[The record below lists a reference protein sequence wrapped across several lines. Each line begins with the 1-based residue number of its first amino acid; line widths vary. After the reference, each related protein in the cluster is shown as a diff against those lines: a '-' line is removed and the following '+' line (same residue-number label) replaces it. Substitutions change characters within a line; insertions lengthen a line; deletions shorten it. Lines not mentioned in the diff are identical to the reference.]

1 MSQVLPTGNR
11 RAVYWCGNEA
21 IQQSREAP
29 RMATTDAT
37 GSEKRTEVYTVEQ
50 SGAAPLEHEAFISL
64 VRTAS
69 RLEGELNRLFRS
81 YELTNA
87 TYNILRALEPV
98 GMQGLSCGDIAQR
111 LIAEVPDMTRLLD
124 RLERLGYV
132 DRHRSE
138 VDRRMVKV
146 TLTAKGGAVLA
157 ELRGPVEE
165 CHKRQMNA
173 LDQNKLQELLSLL
186 KQVTVSAG
194 EGLRAGGV

>member
-1 MSQVLPTGNR
+1 
-11 RAVYWCGNEA
+11 
-21 IQQSREAP
+21 
-29 RMATTDAT
+29 MATTDAT

-50 SGAAPLEHEAFISL
+50 SGAGPLEHEAFLSL

-87 TYNILRALEPV
+87 TYNILRALEPFGV
-98 GMQGLSCGDIAQR
+98 QGLSCGDIAQR

-146 TLTAKGGAVLA
+146 TLTAKGSSVLG
-157 ELRGPVEE
+157 ELKGPVEE

-173 LDQNKLQELLSLL
+173 LDRNKLQELLSLL
-186 KQVTVSAG
+186 KQVSVTPG
-194 EGLRAGGV
+194 EGARLGGTL

>member
-1 MSQVLPTGNR
+1 
-11 RAVYWCGNEA
+11 
-21 IQQSREAP
+21 
-29 RMATTDAT
+29 MATTEAT

-50 SGAAPLEHEAFISL
+50 TGVTPLEHEAFLSL

-98 GMQGLSCGDIAQR
+98 GEHGLSCGDIAQR

-146 TLTAKGGAVLA
+146 TLTAKGIEVLS
-157 ELRGPVEE
+157 ELKIPVEE

-173 LDQNKLQELLSLL
+173 LDRTKLEELLSLL
-186 KQVTVSAG
+186 KQVTVGVG
-194 EGLRAGGV
+194 EGARFAP